1 MTGTVRV
8 GILRLTLFQFAV
20 FISGSPPLKFEGGDR
35 VVAQLADEA
44 GTVITIPTFHIF
56 GCDDAFLGGAVALYN
71 VCEPSNSTMFDH
83 GLGHIVPRDAE
94 NVRILSDILQEII
107 PGIDDKSQQNDTGSA
122 EQKPVAD
129 SAPATDE
136 ATNCKPVLHRDVS
149 VLE

>member
-1 MTGTVRV
+1 M
-8 GILRLTLFQFAV
+8 FQFAV
-20 FISGSPPLKFEGGDR
+20 FISGSPPLKFEGGNR

-107 PGIDDKSQQNDTGSA
+107 PEIDNKSQKNETGSA
-122 EQKPVAD
+122 KQKPVAD
-129 SAPATDE
+129 STSAMNE
-136 ATNCKPVLHRDVS
+136 AANSKPVLHRDVS